1 MDIEFLNEILPPILS
16 AHFDLVSYRK
26 LGNTLTKLME
36 FEIVLDEKN
45 VLPSGFEKTDYES
58 KGFTP
63 PSRVQDFPIRGQAV
77 YLMIRR
83 RKWRH
88 KLTNKEIRSNYSI
101 VSQGAKLTQ
110 DLSDF
115 LKVTGRDPSRYDK

>member
-1 MDIEFLNEILPPILS
+1 MELEFLKEILPTILS

-26 LGNTLTKLME
+26 LGNISTKSME
-36 FEIVLDEKN
+36 FEICLDEKN
-45 VLPSGFEKTDYES
+45 VLPSGYEKTDYES

-63 PSRVQDFPIRGQAV
+63 CSRVQDFPIRGQAV
-77 YLMIRR
+77 YLIIRR

-88 KLTNKEIRSNYSI
+88 KVSNKEIRSNYSI

-115 LKVTGRDPSRYDK
+115 LKGTGRDPSRYDK